1 MPKTLDFTG
10 ENGIFLYRF
19 LGDKFKKSSNKF
31 SSGPLTAIEIFLEKW
46 YNIGAV
52 GKQKEFLKMSD

>member
-10 ENGIFLYRF
+10 KIGIFLRGF
-19 LGDKFKKSSNKF
+19 LGDKLKKSSNKF

-46 YNIGAV
+46 YNIGAIA
-52 GKQKEFLKMSD
+52 KSEKRLKND